1 MNYEALLYILIFIL
15 PISVNSAY
23 YFLSNKPKNIFG
35 LLIVL
40 VPHIIG
46 LFLIY
51 KNLI

>member
-15 PISVNSAY
+15 PISVVSTYCFVA
-23 YFLSNKPKNIFG
+23 NKPKKIYG